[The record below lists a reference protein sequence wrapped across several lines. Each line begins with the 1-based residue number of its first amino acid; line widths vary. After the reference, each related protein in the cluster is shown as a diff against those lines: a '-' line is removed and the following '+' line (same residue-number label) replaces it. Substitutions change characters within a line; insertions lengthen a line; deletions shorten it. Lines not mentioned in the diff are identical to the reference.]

1 MKKTIGMLLCL
12 TLLLCGVGFAEEE
25 ATADDAITMQAICE
39 ANSFATLTAKYALVG
54 VNIINY
60 AADGTE
66 TDSQYF
72 GYGQN
77 GEILFEN
84 SNGYSEYFAGAD
96 RAYVFDPDTNQFSV
110 RVFLDEA
117 ELASY
122 KTSYQRM
129 ITYNEAETIVSSSAE
144 EGLVTTQIALDETAA
159 ASYETALGLENVSAL
174 SFVYTLDPETL
185 EISQCTASVV
195 ADGTQ
200 VTMSSVFFTYSAD
213 ALTPPEFVNSLAN
226 PESSRTVTLVYNDVS
241 TEYTIA
247 AEALL
252 RYTVPEGYEAYADA
266 NRTPLP
272 DATEN
277 AGANETIYLL
287 PIEMVDAES
296 ASAE

>member
-1 MKKTIGMLLCL
+1 MDKMAKSFLKIPM
-12 TLLLCGVGFAEEE
+12 
-25 ATADDAITMQAICE
+25 ATANISLARIAPMSSTRIPT
-39 ANSFATLTAKYALVG
+39 SSPYACSWTRRNWRPTKL
-54 VNIINY
+54 
-60 AADGTE
+60 
-66 TDSQYF
+66 
-72 GYGQN
+72 
-77 GEILFEN
+77 
-84 SNGYSEYFAGAD
+84 
-96 RAYVFDPDTNQFSV
+96 
-110 RVFLDEA
+110 
-117 ELASY
+117 
-122 KTSYQRM
+122 
-129 ITYNEAETIVSSSAE
+129 
-144 EGLVTTQIALDETAA
+144 LVTTQIALDETAA

-287 PIEMVDAES
+287 PIEMADAES

>member
-12 TLLLCGVGFAEEE
+12 TLLLCGAGFAEEE

-122 KTSYQRM
+122 KTSSQRM
-129 ITYNEAETIVSSSAE
+129 IT
-144 EGLVTTQIALDETAA
+144 
-159 ASYETALGLENVSAL
+159 
-174 SFVYTLDPETL
+174 
-185 EISQCTASVV
+185 
-195 ADGTQ
+195 
-200 VTMSSVFFTYSAD
+200 
-213 ALTPPEFVNSLAN
+213 
-226 PESSRTVTLVYNDVS
+226 
-241 TEYTIA
+241 
-247 AEALL
+247 
-252 RYTVPEGYEAYADA
+252 
-266 NRTPLP
+266 
-272 DATEN
+272 
-277 AGANETIYLL
+277 
-287 PIEMVDAES
+287 
-296 ASAE
+296 

>member
-1 MKKTIGMLLCL
+1 M
-12 TLLLCGVGFAEEE
+12 
-25 ATADDAITMQAICE
+25 
-39 ANSFATLTAKYALVG
+39 
-54 VNIINY
+54 
-60 AADGTE
+60 
-66 TDSQYF
+66 
-72 GYGQN
+72 
-77 GEILFEN
+77 
-84 SNGYSEYFAGAD
+84 
-96 RAYVFDPDTNQFSV
+96 
-110 RVFLDEA
+110 FLDEA

-129 ITYNEAETIVSSSAE
+129 ITYNEAESIVSSSAE

-159 ASYETALGLENVSAL
+159 ASYETTLGLENVSAL

-213 ALTPPEFVNSLAN
+213 VLTPPEFVNSLAN
-226 PESSRTVTLVYNDVS
+226 PESTRTVTLVYNDVS

>member
-25 ATADDAITMQAICE
+25 ATADDVITMQAICE

-84 SNGYSEYFAGAD
+84 SDGYSEYFAGVD
-96 RAYVFDPDTNQFSV
+96 RAYVFDPNTNQFSV

-129 ITYNEAETIVSSSAE
+129 ITYNEAESIVSSSAE

-226 PESSRTVTLVYNDVS
+226 PESTRTVTLVYNDVS

-287 PIEMVDAES
+287 PIEMADAES